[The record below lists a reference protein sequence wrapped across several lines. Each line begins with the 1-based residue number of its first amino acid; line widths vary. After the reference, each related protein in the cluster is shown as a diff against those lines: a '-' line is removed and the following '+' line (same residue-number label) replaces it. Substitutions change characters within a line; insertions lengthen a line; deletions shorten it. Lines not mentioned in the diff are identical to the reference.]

1 MMTTLLILYVIC
13 VITVI
18 LALIYDYKQTKLFNK
33 KLDDLQT
40 SLDEFTLDLQKS
52 LENIYNRL
60 CDIEKKLK

>member
-13 VITVI
+13 VIVVI
-18 LALIYDYKQTKLFNK
+18 CALIYDYEQTKIINK
-33 KLDDLQT
+33 KLVDLQT

>member
-1 MMTTLLILYVIC
+1 MMTALLILYVIC
-13 VITVI
+13 VIVVI
-18 LALIYDYKQTKLFNK
+18 SALIYDYKQTKLFNK